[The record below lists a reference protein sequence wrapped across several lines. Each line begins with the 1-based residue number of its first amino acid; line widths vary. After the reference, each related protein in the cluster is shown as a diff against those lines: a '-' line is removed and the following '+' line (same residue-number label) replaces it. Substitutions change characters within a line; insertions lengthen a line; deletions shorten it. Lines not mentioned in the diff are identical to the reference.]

1 MMLKKLFLCSAVLFT
16 SLSAPALASN
26 TNPDLLR
33 VALLPD
39 ENSATVI
46 QNNQGLQ
53 AYLETKLGKKVE
65 LVVTTDYSSMIEAA
79 RFGRIDVAY
88 FGPASYT
95 IAKDRM
101 KGKEIDIEP
110 FAARLKDGQ
119 TTYQAVVIANAD
131 SGIKTYAD
139 IKAKNPQ
146 VAFGDQASTS
156 SHFAPKY
163 TMINQGVNP
172 SDYQQNFVGAH
183 DAVARNVEIGNAQV
197 GGLSRPIF
205 ESMLAKGTVK
215 PDSFVIIGYSDP
227 IPQYPWVMRTN
238 LDPAL
243 KQQIKQAF
251 YDLKLDS
258 PEGLSVLKP
267 FKADG
272 FTPINDADYDII
284 RNIRKSV
291 Q

>member
-1 MMLKKLFLCSAVLFT
+1 MLLKKLFYTVALLT
-16 SLSAPALASN
+16 TITAPVAASDSD
-26 TNPDLLR
+26 PEVLR

-46 QNNQGLQ
+46 QNNKGLQ
-53 AYLETKLGKKVE
+53 DYLESRLGKNIE

-79 RFGRIDVAY
+79 RFGRVEIAY

-101 KGKEIDIEP
+101 KGNEIDIEP
-110 FAARLKDGQ
+110 FAARLKNGQ
-119 TTYQAVVIANAD
+119 TTYQAVIIANAD

-139 IKAKNPQ
+139 IKANNPQ

-156 SHFAPKY
+156 SHFAPKF
-163 TMINQGVNP
+163 TMINEGVDP
-172 SDYQQNFVGAH
+172 STYQENFVGAH

-205 ESMLAKGTVK
+205 ESMIAKGTVK
-215 PDSFVIIGYSDP
+215 PESFVIIGYSDP
-227 IPQYPWVMRTN
+227 LPQYPWVMRSN
-238 LDPAL
+238 LSPEL

-251 YDLKLDS
+251 YDLKPEN
-258 PEGLSVLKP
+258 PEGETVLKP

-272 FTPINDADYDII
+272 FAPVSDADYDVI
-284 RNIRKSV
+284 RSIRKSI

>member
-1 MMLKKLFLCSAVLFT
+1 MLLKKLISTAALMTTIAVPV
-16 SLSAPALASN
+16 AASESD
-26 TNPDLLR
+26 PDLLR

-46 QNNQGLQ
+46 QNNQGLKD
-53 AYLETKLGKKVE
+53 YLESNLGKEIE

-79 RFGRIDVAY
+79 RFGRVDIAY

-101 KGKEIDIEP
+101 KGNEIDIEP

-119 TTYQAVVIANAD
+119 TTYQAIVIANAD

-139 IKAKNPQ
+139 IKANNPQ

-156 SHFAPKY
+156 SHFAPKF
-163 TMINQGVNP
+163 TMINEGVEP
-172 SDYQQNFVGAH
+172 SAYQENFVGAH

-205 ESMLAKGTVK
+205 ESMIAKGTVK
-215 PDSFVIIGYSDP
+215 PESFVIIGYSDP
-227 IPQYPWVMRTN
+227 LPQYPWVLRSN
-238 LDPAL
+238 LNPAL

-251 YDLKLDS
+251 YNLKLEN
-258 PEGLSVLKP
+258 PEGETVLKP

-272 FTPINDADYDII
+272 FAPVTDADYDII
-284 RNIRKSV
+284 RSIRKSV

>member
-1 MMLKKLFLCSAVLFT
+1 MLLKKLFYTVALLT
-16 SLSAPALASN
+16 TITAPVAASDSD
-26 TNPDLLR
+26 PEVLR

-46 QNNQGLQ
+46 QNNKGLQ
-53 AYLETKLGKKVE
+53 DYLESRLGKNIE

-79 RFGRIDVAY
+79 RFGRVEIAY

-101 KGKEIDIEP
+101 KGNEIDIEP
-110 FAARLKDGQ
+110 FAARLKNGQ
-119 TTYQAVVIANAD
+119 TTYQAVIIANAD

-139 IKAKNPQ
+139 IKANNPQ

-156 SHFAPKY
+156 SHFAPKF
-163 TMINQGVNP
+163 TMINEGVDP
-172 SDYQQNFVGAH
+172 STYQENFVGAH

-205 ESMLAKGTVK
+205 ESMIAKGTVK
-215 PDSFVIIGYSDP
+215 PESFVIIGYSDP
-227 IPQYPWVMRTN
+227 LPQYPWVMRSN
-238 LDPAL
+238 LSPEL
-243 KQQIKQAF
+243 KQQIKQTF
-251 YDLKLDS
+251 YDLKPEN
-258 PEGLSVLKP
+258 PEGETVLKP

-272 FTPINDADYDII
+272 FAPVSDADYDVI
-284 RNIRKSV
+284 RSIRKSI